1 MKNTFVDNIFRFIGL
16 HAYKIY
22 ILLFLSA
29 SLLKVYDNILDWNID
44 ISNTWKEFLKMSI
57 VILATITFLT
67 DLNAIYGC
75 FFLHAFYFF
84 SDTHGV
90 DNDYF
95 KVGFYFVTILSI
107 LNLFISR
114 ISTKTLFEMMIIGC
128 IGYLESIWFQ
138 QEFSIEK
145 VIIRI
150 ITFVVLCSVSLAHL
164 TNRLRLLSD
173 ITIKLMVCGI
183 GYLGTDLFM
192 MSTLYQPKKLM
203 M

>member
-1 MKNTFVDNIFRFIGL
+1 MKIVDEIFHSFGL
-16 HAYKIY
+16 QAYKIY
-22 ILLFLSA
+22 ILLFLMA
-29 SLLKVYDNILDWNID
+29 SFLKIYDNVLDWNINV
-44 ISNTWKEFLKMSI
+44 SNTVKELLKISI

-84 SDTHGV
+84 TNTHGV

-107 LNLFISR
+107 LNLFISP
-114 ISTKTLFEMMIIGC
+114 ISTKTLFEMIIIGC

-150 ITFVVLCSVSLAHL
+150 ITFVTLCCISFAHL
-164 TNRLRLLSD
+164 TNEMTIFSD
-173 ITIKLMVCGI
+173 ITIKLLWCGI

-192 MSTLYQPKKLM
+192 LFLLNQPKKLLI
-203 M
+203 